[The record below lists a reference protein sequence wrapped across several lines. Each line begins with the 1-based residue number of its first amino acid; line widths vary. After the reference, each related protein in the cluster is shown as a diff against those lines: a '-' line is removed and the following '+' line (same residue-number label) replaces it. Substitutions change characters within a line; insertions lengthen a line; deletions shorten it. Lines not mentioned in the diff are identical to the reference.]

1 MDAVIEAIGEYVK
14 DALQANKPL
23 IAKGILNDPEAWFE
37 EHIKNIHTSKKLLND
52 SVFNSVY
59 CCGYENVY
67 WNEVSTT
74 LEVYFCNEIDEA
86 LYEKEKEDDEES
98 E

>member
-1 MDAVIEAIGEYVK
+1 
-14 DALQANKPL
+14 
-23 IAKGILNDPEAWFE
+23 
-37 EHIKNIHTSKKLLND
+37 LLND